1 MFLGQQP
8 WFQRVKTQW
17 GEALGAKVLTSHF
30 LVLNAS
36 GFVHPQTNEMN
47 EHGDDACT
55 ARVIM
60 SDSTAASELRFF
72 KHRRLVATCD
82 YPAGLVV
89 STISQV
95 NSKLISPE
103 WAHQSVAKNGAAR
116 NVLVIECVPI
126 PGRFQVD
133 QHAVQAIL
141 QTLSTT
147 AASC

>member
-1 MFLGQQP
+1 MFLGRQP
-8 WFQRVKTQW
+8 WFQRVKKQW
-17 GEALGAKVLTSHF
+17 AEALGAKVLTSHF
-30 LVLNAS
+30 LVLNAP
-36 GFVHPQTNEMN
+36 GFVNPRSDEMN

-55 ARVIM
+55 VRVIA
-60 SDSTAASELRFF
+60 SHSESPSELRFF
-72 KHRRLVATCD
+72 KYGQRVATCD

-89 STISQV
+89 STVSQV

-103 WAHQSVAKNGAAR
+103 WAHQSVAKNGSQR
-116 NVLVIECVPI
+116 TVLVIECVPI